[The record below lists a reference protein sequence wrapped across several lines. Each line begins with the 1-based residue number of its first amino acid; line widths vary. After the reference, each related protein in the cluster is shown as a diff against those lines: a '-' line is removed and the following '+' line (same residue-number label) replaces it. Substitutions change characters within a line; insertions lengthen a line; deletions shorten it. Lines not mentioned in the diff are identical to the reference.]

1 MTEENAELSKS
12 EISIPER
19 NFSRNVSISRRSVS
33 ISRRS
38 VSGKKVH
45 GLLCPLCIQGY
56 CQEPEEMVPTILSYE
71 LPVNI

>member
-19 NFSRNVSISRRSVS
+19 NFSRNVSISRRS
-33 ISRRS
+33 I
-38 VSGKKVH
+38 SGKKVQWV
-45 GLLCPLCIQGY
+45 LCPPCIQGY

-71 LPVNI
+71 LPVSI